1 MLGLFYSV
9 LAGIFISLQSVFNTR
24 VSEKLGLWQ
33 TNTIV
38 HGLGFLVSLAV
49 FLIIK
54 DGTIQRIND
63 VNKVYLLGGAFGA
76 VVVFSVMKG
85 ITLLGPAY
93 SVSLLLVSQLI
104 IALLIDSFGLFGID
118 KVPFTANK
126 LVGIAIMILG
136 IFVFK
141 LK

>member
-104 IALLIDSFGLFGID
+104 IALLIDSFGFFGID